1 MMLLTPYNSI
11 PYLLHN
17 EHKLISFEDILE
29 DKYYAHYQQGF
40 SRNTTIVIDSDDSNK
55 QRYFLKQPRYFEE
68 KNIETLVI
76 EAIIYSYF
84 EDNSEINI
92 LLPKFFFYDEVN
104 IILGVECL
112 NPLYGFIDTFSI
124 TKTQKIINEDSLKL
138 ENQGIQMSIL
148 AALTLKILK
157 SHEGFNRKNIETKT
171 RNAWIFDKGFKPT
184 LLTFTDNDRKKVLMS
199 KESEIVQLGEFI
211 NEEKVI
217 RSLVSLQW
225 ENSCL
230 IHGDIKLDNLIYI
243 ENDVN
248 KLKIVDWE
256 FAAFGDYRWDAAGLI
271 KEFWKKWEPSNSRF
285 SDLYKYRIG
294 LTNAFLENY
303 LDIAHSNFKEET
315 NIILKMVGVH
325 LLTLLFESI
334 SIFKIEK
341 DGLNEVLKDVRQL
354 ICDSESVL
362 N

>member
-17 EHKLISFEDILE
+17 EHKLISSEDILE

-40 SRNTTIVIDSDDSNK
+40 SRNTTIVINSEDNNK

-84 EDNSEINI
+84 KDNPEVNI
-92 LLPKFFFYDEVN
+92 LLPKFFFYDDVN

-124 TKTQKIINEDSLKL
+124 TNTQKIFDENSLKL
-138 ENQGIQMSIL
+138 ENQGNQMSIL
-148 AALTLKILK
+148 AALTLKKLRTHK
-157 SHEGFNRKNIETKT
+157 DFTRKEIESKT

-184 LLTFTDNDRKKVLMS
+184 VLTFTNNDRKKVLMS
-199 KESEIVQLGEFI
+199 KESEMVQIGEFV
-211 NEEKVI
+211 NEEEVI
-217 RSLVSLQW
+217 KNLSSLKW
-225 ENSCL
+225 DNSYL

-243 ENDVN
+243 ESDVN

-341 DGLNEVLKDVRQL
+341 DALDEVLKDIRQL